1 MHMAVK
7 KISVFQSYVKN
18 IGYKP
23 SLGSYEKRKLGI
35 FNLMNFVGLLSGVII
50 PIVILLNKEY
60 MPAYAW
66 LIACSPMLISL
77 LVMTLTHY
85 QQHELSRTCFFTLY
99 PVMTCVVYAVHIDL
113 GIEFFFVLYGVLSVF
128 FLRKLYNIIFC
139 FTLSMACYFSENT
152 FWNTYIYRLEET
164 HYYFFIFNHLLALF
178 FIFYG
183 LLLIKNENSRF
194 QQQSY
199 EKNFQLR
206 RSNLK
211 ILRHKADIAEKAALL
226 QEQTHQLTELN
237 TLKNKLFSIIAH
249 DLKNPLY
256 ALRNLFR
263 NIQRYDLP
271 GEEIKMLVPDM
282 VNELSYTTGL
292 MENLLQWAKSQMY
305 AEAVKPQML
314 DISKIT
320 HEVLQLLRLQAEAKN
335 IYIRSKLERPVFVY
349 ADKDMINLV
358 LRNLLSNAI
367 KFTPDKGTI
376 SIEAREMRSHIEVY
390 VQDTGMG
397 ISEEVIQKL
406 MVEDIYYTTKGTD
419 GEAGTG
425 LGLMLCKEFLS
436 KNGGRMHVQSEPGK
450 GSIFSFTLPKG
461 EDSASGI
468 V

>member
-50 PIVILLNKEY
+50 PVVILLNKEY

-211 ILRHKADIAEKAALL
+211 ILRHKADIAAAA
-226 QEQTHQLTELN
+226 EQASGCAP
-237 TLKNKLFSIIAH
+237 FII
-249 DLKNPLY
+249 
-256 ALRNLFR
+256 R
-263 NIQRYDLP
+263 
-271 GEEIKMLVPDM
+271 
-282 VNELSYTTGL
+282 
-292 MENLLQWAKSQMY
+292 
-305 AEAVKPQML
+305 
-314 DISKIT
+314 
-320 HEVLQLLRLQAEAKN
+320 
-335 IYIRSKLERPVFVY
+335 RPV
-349 ADKDMINLV
+349 AK
-358 LRNLLSNAI
+358 
-367 KFTPDKGTI
+367 
-376 SIEAREMRSHIEVY
+376 
-390 VQDTGMG
+390 
-397 ISEEVIQKL
+397 
-406 MVEDIYYTTKGTD
+406 
-419 GEAGTG
+419 
-425 LGLMLCKEFLS
+425 
-436 KNGGRMHVQSEPGK
+436 
-450 GSIFSFTLPKG
+450 
-461 EDSASGI
+461 
-468 V
+468 